1 MGICLQQAAGIT
13 HEGSS
18 RTKAGRRANG
28 RASRAVQCCR
38 WRLLELIVS
47 YTGGASGGLRPCSVT
62 CKTAQPKRQH
72 PSSKIL
78 LGRPR
83 FPVCRYGID
92 RAVGKWERE
101 QKRSSEPTYLTGVA
115 IYCASCIGHDDCF
128 VLLCRREFGWRLF
141 FLEGSVGRTTLAR
154 APLMRA
160 AAKRG
165 RKLWISRA
173 EQLSS
178 QYQTRDRKGTK
189 ENRKKQLRRARGGQ
203 SNGASPFG
211 L

>member
-1 MGICLQQAAGIT
+1 M
-13 HEGSS
+13 E
-18 RTKAGRRANG
+18 
-28 RASRAVQCCR
+28 
-38 WRLLELIVS
+38 
-47 YTGGASGGLRPCSVT
+47 
-62 CKTAQPKRQH
+62 
-72 PSSKIL
+72 
-78 LGRPR
+78 
-83 FPVCRYGID
+83 
-92 RAVGKWERE
+92 
-101 QKRSSEPTYLTGVA
+101 
-115 IYCASCIGHDDCF
+115 
-128 VLLCRREFGWRLF
+128 RLF

-189 ENRKKQLRRARGGQ
+189 GTKENRKKQLRRARGGQ